1 MKRERNPVG
10 KIFALKK
17 SDRTNKASVPPHN
30 ISGSELQEDYY
41 KRDVDSNLVAFLK
54 PHSFE
59 AEQFRMLRTNLLFP
73 ISGNSPRSI
82 MVTSALPGEGK
93 SFVAANLA
101 ISIAQIISEH
111 VLLMDCDL
119 RTPSI
124 HRMFGFDDDV
134 PGLSEYLSHG
144 SHFEA
149 VNRKKFGTIPELN
162 EYLSDG
168 VFLSS
173 LFLNTRINKLT
184 ILPGGNPPHNPSELL
199 SSKQMTELLKKE
211 KTRYTNR
218 YVIVD
223 SPPPKL
229 MTETSV
235 IARQIDGVLLVVKYG
250 STPRKLVG
258 DLVDIL
264 GKEKILGIVLN
275 GFEGYG
281 KYDKF
286 RRKWVQLV

>member
-1 MKRERNPVG
+1 VG

-17 SDRTNKASVPPHN
+17 SDEPAHHSVLQNMPE
-30 ISGSELQEDYY
+30 ISAAAAEEAYVP
-41 KRDVDSNLVAFLK
+41 KRIDNNLVAHLR

-59 AEQFRMLRTNLLFP
+59 AEQFRMLRTNILFP
-73 ISGNSPRSI
+73 LSGKSPRSI

-93 SFVAANLA
+93 SFIAANLS

-119 RTPSI
+119 RNPCV
-124 HRMFGFDDDV
+124 HKLFGFGDGV

-149 VNRKKFGTIPELN
+149 VNRKKFGNVPELN

-173 LFLNTRINKLT
+173 LFLNTKINKLT
-184 ILPGGNPPHNPSELL
+184 LLPGGIPPHNPSELL
-199 SSKQMTELLKKE
+199 SSKQMAELLKKE
-211 KTRYTNR
+211 KTRYSNR
-218 YVIVD
+218 YIVID
-223 SPPPKL
+223 APPPKL

-235 IARQIDGVLLVVKYG
+235 ISRQVDGILLVVKYG
-250 STPRKLVG
+250 STPRKIVADVL
-258 DLVDIL
+258 DIL
-264 GKEKILGIVLN
+264 GKDRILGVVLN

-286 RRKWVQLV
+286 RRKWVQVV

>member
-1 MKRERNPVG
+1 MG
-10 KIFALKK
+10 KIFPLKK
-17 SDRTNKASVPPHN
+17 INKTSEPFLDASDAA
-30 ISGSELQEDYY
+30 ISPQHDGSGYSPQ
-41 KRDVDSNLVAFLK
+41 KVDSNLVAYLK
-54 PHSFE
+54 PQSFE

-73 ISGNSPRSI
+73 ISGKSHRSI

-93 SFVAANLA
+93 SFIAANLA

-119 RTPSI
+119 RTPSV
-124 HRMFGFDDDV
+124 HRLFGFGDDV

-149 VNRKKFGTIPELN
+149 VNRKKFGNIPELD

-173 LFLNTRINKLT
+173 LFLGTKVKKLT
-184 ILPGGNPPHNPSELL
+184 ILPGGKPPHNPSELL
-199 SSKQMTELLKKE
+199 SSKQMNELLKKE
-211 KTRYTNR
+211 KARYNNR
-218 YVIVD
+218 YIVID
-223 SPPPKL
+223 SPPPRLK
-229 MTETSV
+229 TETSV
-235 IARQIDGVLLVVKYG
+235 LSRQVDGVLLVVKYG
-250 STPRKLVG
+250 STPRKMVTE
-258 DLVDIL
+258 VFDIL
-264 GKEKILGIVLN
+264 GKDKVVGIVLN